1 MTKKQRTPE
10 SQILFTLIHT
20 LYGLK
25 VTSKELEEI
34 QNQVDTIVESIETLR
49 SFPLQN
55 DDEPA
60 LHFTP
65 YRKEE

>member
-1 MTKKQRTPE
+1 MAKKQHTLE
-10 SQILFTLIHT
+10 SQILFTLVQT
-20 LYGLK
+20 LYGSK
-25 VTSKELEEI
+25 VSSEELREI
-34 QNQVDTIVESIETLR
+34 QNQVDTIMESVKILR

-55 DDEPA
+55 NDEPA